1 VLQANLVLDVLLTDE
16 TNPRAVGF
24 QLATLLHQ
32 IGRLQELN
40 PESHEGPEREFAA
53 RLLNSV
59 REVRV
64 GDIAQRNA
72 AGVFEALEDFVGQ
85 MKLSLYEISDA
96 LTASYLSPVK
106 SSRLT
111 AS

>member
-1 VLQANLVLDVLLTDE
+1 
-16 TNPRAVGF
+16 VGF
-24 QLATLLHQ
+24 QIATLLHQ
-32 IGRLQELN
+32 IVRLQELN
-40 PESHEGPEREFAA
+40 PESHEGPERDLAA
-53 RLLNSV
+53 RLLTSI

-85 MKLSLYEISDA
+85 MKLSLYEVSDA

-106 SSRLT
+106 SSRRT
-111 AS
+111 ESW